1 MNNNVE
7 GNDEYILISIFV
19 RAQSTRF
26 GIYRGT
32 RIPCA
37 TRFRNASIHRRPMK
51 APEQRGPYIQNFLTR
66 EFNTRRRNF
75 DFSEDAQ
82 APFFMRVHLS
92 SGFHPDFHPGFHPVP
107 SGSIRFH
114 PVPSGSIR
122 VSGAG
127 SVYTRFCLPRHRLN
141 LVLGIKLACTEFLPP
156 HTSPPRY
163 RHNEEVDFCA

>member
-1 MNNNVE
+1 MRAFRVQRAFETRLSTDVRSKPRANKAHIFKTSLH
-7 GNDEYILISIFV
+7 GN
-19 RAQSTRF
+19 
-26 GIYRGT
+26 
-32 RIPCA
+32 
-37 TRFRNASIHRRPMK
+37 
-51 APEQRGPYIQNFLTR
+51 
-66 EFNTRRRNF
+66 FNTRRRNF
-75 DFSEDAQ
+75 DFSEDAR

-92 SGFHPDFHPGFHPVP
+92 SGFHPVFIRIFIRVFIRFHPVP

-127 SVYTRFCLPRHRLN
+127 PVYTRFCLPRHRLN